1 MIDFL
6 AQVNGQQVEQYGIGG
21 AALGGV
27 GTIGYFLIQI
37 LRARLPEKWG
47 GASTSCQMTK
57 DVKDAILR
65 EDSLGRKLIHRISED
80 DERRHQETLTIL
92 RCISESQ
99 VKISDSQIQVAAI
112 LAERKH

>member
-37 LRARLPEKWG
+37 LRARLPE
-47 GASTSCQMTK
+47 
-57 DVKDAILR
+57 
-65 EDSLGRKLIHRISED
+65 
-80 DERRHQETLTIL
+80 
-92 RCISESQ
+92 
-99 VKISDSQIQVAAI
+99 
-112 LAERKH
+112 